1 MAEAGKKRTGRALG
15 GSAKRL
21 KRAGGEFVAD
31 EASASESDGEAE
43 IVESETEADR
53 EFVDDSY
60 PSSLTDDEAT
70 KATAEKAHKEWFM
83 VPFLV
88 LITLT
93 YPFYTHSPCPAPALL
108 CPLALSFPRGA
119 HPTQAFSD
127 SLPPTE
133 HGRASWS
140 CADLQKHCSTCVST
154 LPSCRVPSPLPS
166 FLPVVLPPPDL
177 CEYPSFLSC
186 LLSFC
191 ASFPP
196 SFSLRLKNVG
206 IPTDGTLPSW
216 WRWWRMRLAMMWST
230 FLRAVRAVFP
240 STSTRVGRRQ
250 RFSPLISSGALC
262 CTPST

>member
-88 LITLT
+88 LITLP
-93 YPFYTHSPCPAPALL
+93 YPFYTHFPCPAPALL

-166 FLPVVLPPPDL
+166 FLPVVLPPPT
-177 CEYPSFLSC
+177 CVS
-186 LLSFC
+186 
-191 ASFPP
+191 
-196 SFSLRLKNVG
+196 
-206 IPTDGTLPSW
+206 TLPSC
-216 WRWWRMRLAMMWST
+216 RAS
-230 FLRAVRAVFP
+230 FLFVLPFPLLFLCDLKTSVFLQTGHCRAGGGGGGCVWP
-240 STSTRVGRRQ
+240 
-250 RFSPLISSGALC
+250 
-262 CTPST
+262 